1 MSTDQNDS
9 RPPVWVGHVSM
20 ATPKLAD
27 SRTFMEQLGMRPMFR
42 NESVAIFELRGG
54 THLVLVADEN
64 ARAGDAPFDL
74 MVEDLDATHA
84 DFAERGLSP
93 SPIER
98 GAHPQLLH
106 GHGARRRAHHRQ
118 LHPRLQPA
126 GLSGLIPSPLR
137 GEG

>member
-1 MSTDQNDS
+1 MSTDQNES

-20 ATPKLAD
+20 ATSTLTE
-27 SRTFMEQLGMRPMFR
+27 SQTFMERLGMRPMFR

-74 MVEDLDATHA
+74 MVEDLDETHA
-84 DFAERGLSP
+84 EFAERGLSP

-98 GAHPQLLH
+98 GRIHASFTVTEPGGGRITVNSTHVSSLPV
-106 GHGARRRAHHRQ
+106 
-118 LHPRLQPA
+118 
-126 GLSGLIPSPLR
+126 
-137 GEG
+137 

>member
-1 MSTDQNDS
+1 MSTEQNES

-20 ATPKLAD
+20 ATANLAE
-27 SRTFMEQLGMRPMFR
+27 SQTFMEELGMRPMFR

-98 GAHPQLLH
+98 GRIHNSFTVTEPGGGRITVNSTHVSSL
-106 GHGARRRAHHRQ
+106 
-118 LHPRLQPA
+118 PV
-126 GLSGLIPSPLR
+126 
-137 GEG
+137 

>member
-1 MSTDQNDS
+1 MSTDQNES

-20 ATPKLAD
+20 ATSTLTESQA
-27 SRTFMEQLGMRPMFR
+27 FMERLGMRPMFR
-42 NESVAIFELRGG
+42 NDSVAIFELRGG

-74 MVEDLDATHA
+74 MVEDLDETHA

-98 GAHPQLLH
+98 GRIHASFTVTEPGGGRITVNSTHVSSLPV
-106 GHGARRRAHHRQ
+106 
-118 LHPRLQPA
+118 
-126 GLSGLIPSPLR
+126 
-137 GEG
+137 

>member
-1 MSTDQNDS
+1 MSTDQNES

-20 ATPKLAD
+20 ATSTLTESQA
-27 SRTFMEQLGMRPMFR
+27 FMEQIGMRPMFR

-74 MVEDLDATHA
+74 MVEDLDETHA
-84 DFAERGLSP
+84 EFAERGLSP

-98 GAHPQLLH
+98 GRIHASFTVTEPGGGRITVNSTHVSSLPV
-106 GHGARRRAHHRQ
+106 
-118 LHPRLQPA
+118 
-126 GLSGLIPSPLR
+126 
-137 GEG
+137 

>member
-20 ATPKLAD
+20 ATAKLAE
-27 SRTFMEQLGMRPMFR
+27 SQTFMERLGMRPMFR

-98 GAHPQLLH
+98 GRIHNSFTVTEPGGGRITVNSTH
-106 GHGARRRAHHRQ
+106 VSN
-118 LHPRLQPA
+118 QPV
-126 GLSGLIPSPLR
+126 
-137 GEG
+137 

>member
-20 ATPKLAD
+20 ATAKLAD

-98 GAHPQLLH
+98 GRIHNSFTVTEPGGGRITVNSTH
-106 GHGARRRAHHRQ
+106 VSN
-118 LHPRLQPA
+118 QPV
-126 GLSGLIPSPLR
+126 
-137 GEG
+137 

>member
-20 ATPKLAD
+20 ATSDLAE
-27 SRTFMEQLGMRPMFR
+27 SQAFMERLGMRPMFR

-84 DFAERGLSP
+84 EYAERGLAP

-98 GAHPQLLH
+98 GRIHASFTVTEPGGGRITVNSTHVSN
-106 GHGARRRAHHRQ
+106 
-118 LHPRLQPA
+118 QPV
-126 GLSGLIPSPLR
+126 
-137 GEG
+137 

>member
-20 ATPKLAD
+20 ATAKLAD

-74 MVEDLDATHA
+74 MVEDLDATHS

-98 GAHPQLLH
+98 GRIHNSFTVTEPGGGRITVNSTH
-106 GHGARRRAHHRQ
+106 VSN
-118 LHPRLQPA
+118 QPV
-126 GLSGLIPSPLR
+126 
-137 GEG
+137 

>member
-1 MSTDQNDS
+1 MSTEQNES

-20 ATPKLAD
+20 ATANLAE
-27 SRTFMEQLGMRPMFR
+27 SQTFMEELGMRPMFR

-98 GAHPQLLH
+98 GRIHNSFTVTEPGGGRITVDSTHVSSL
-106 GHGARRRAHHRQ
+106 
-118 LHPRLQPA
+118 PV
-126 GLSGLIPSPLR
+126 
-137 GEG
+137 

>member
-20 ATPKLAD
+20 ATANLPE
-27 SRTFMEQLGMRPMFR
+27 SQTFMERLGMRPMFR

-84 DFAERGLSP
+84 DLAERGLSP
-93 SPIER
+93 SPIEQGR
-98 GAHPQLLH
+98 IHNSFTVTEPGGGRITVNSTHVSSLPV
-106 GHGARRRAHHRQ
+106 
-118 LHPRLQPA
+118 
-126 GLSGLIPSPLR
+126 
-137 GEG
+137 

>member
-20 ATPKLAD
+20 ATSDLAE
-27 SRTFMEQLGMRPMFR
+27 SQTFMEQLGMRPMFH

-74 MVEDLDATHA
+74 MVEDLNATHA
-84 DFAERGLSP
+84 EYAGRGLAP

-98 GAHPQLLH
+98 GRIHASFTVTEPGGGRITVNSTHVSS
-106 GHGARRRAHHRQ
+106 
-118 LHPRLQPA
+118 QPV
-126 GLSGLIPSPLR
+126 
-137 GEG
+137 

>member
-20 ATPKLAD
+20 ATSDLAE
-27 SRTFMEQLGMRPMFR
+27 SQTFMEQLGMRPMFH

-84 DFAERGLSP
+84 EYAERGLAP

-98 GAHPQLLH
+98 GRIHASFTVTEPGGGRITVNSTHVSN
-106 GHGARRRAHHRQ
+106 
-118 LHPRLQPA
+118 QPV
-126 GLSGLIPSPLR
+126 
-137 GEG
+137 

>member
-20 ATPKLAD
+20 ATSDLAE
-27 SRTFMEQLGMRPMFR
+27 SQTFMEQLGMRPMFH

-84 DFAERGLSP
+84 EYAERGLAP

-98 GAHPQLLH
+98 GRIHASFTVTEPGGGRITVNSTHVSS
-106 GHGARRRAHHRQ
+106 
-118 LHPRLQPA
+118 QPV
-126 GLSGLIPSPLR
+126 
-137 GEG
+137 

>member
-74 MVEDLDATHA
+74 MVEDLDATHS

-98 GAHPQLLH
+98 GRIHNSFTVTEPGGGRITVNSTH
-106 GHGARRRAHHRQ
+106 VSN
-118 LHPRLQPA
+118 QPV
-126 GLSGLIPSPLR
+126 
-137 GEG
+137 

>member
-1 MSTDQNDS
+1 MSTDQNES

-20 ATPKLAD
+20 ATSTLTE
-27 SRTFMEQLGMRPMFR
+27 SQTFMEQIGMRPMFR

-74 MVEDLDATHA
+74 MVEDLDETHA

-98 GAHPQLLH
+98 GRIHASFTVTEPGGGRITVNSTHVSSLPV
-106 GHGARRRAHHRQ
+106 
-118 LHPRLQPA
+118 
-126 GLSGLIPSPLR
+126 
-137 GEG
+137 

>member
-20 ATPKLAD
+20 STSDLAG
-27 SRTFMEQLGMRPMFR
+27 SQTFMERLGMRPMFR

-54 THLVLVADEN
+54 THLVLVAD
-64 ARAGDAPFDL
+64 ASTHPGDAPFDL

-84 DFAERGLSP
+84 EYAERGLAP

-98 GAHPQLLH
+98 GRIHASFTVTEP
-106 GHGARRRAHHRQ
+106 GGARITVNSTHVSS
-118 LHPRLQPA
+118 LPV
-126 GLSGLIPSPLR
+126 
-137 GEG
+137 

>member
-1 MSTDQNDS
+1 MSADQNDS

-20 ATPKLAD
+20 GTAKLAD
-27 SRTFMEQLGMRPMFR
+27 SQTFMERLGMRPMFR

-54 THLVLVADEN
+54 THLVLVADES

-84 DFAERGLSP
+84 AFAERGLSP

-98 GAHPQLLH
+98 GRIHNSFTVTEPGGGRITVNSTH
-106 GHGARRRAHHRQ
+106 VSN
-118 LHPRLQPA
+118 QPV
-126 GLSGLIPSPLR
+126 
-137 GEG
+137 

>member
-1 MSTDQNDS
+1 MSTEQNES

-20 ATPKLAD
+20 VTANLAE
-27 SRTFMEQLGMRPMFR
+27 SQTFMEELGMRPMFR

-98 GAHPQLLH
+98 GRIHNSFTVTEPGGGRITVNSTHVSSL
-106 GHGARRRAHHRQ
+106 
-118 LHPRLQPA
+118 PV
-126 GLSGLIPSPLR
+126 
-137 GEG
+137 